1 MSEVTEMSRTQLW
14 KRAREIM
21 KTHSIMDGSGHLYL
35 KNRGEKVSEEQTRE
49 VIAFVHTELALTH
62 GISEEKAKTI
72 DSLVSQTLK
81 DITRR
86 GPAVPKPP
94 KPPKPAK
101 PKPQLT
107 AKKANSRQETRQV
120 VIQVT
125 IKKARTFHYPRDLP
139 SGDVS

>member
-14 KRAREIM
+14 KRARDIM

-35 KNRGEKVSEEQTRE
+35 KNRGEKVSEEQTQN
-49 VIAFVHTELALTH
+49 VIAFVHSELAQQ

-72 DSLVSQTLK
+72 NSLIKQTLQ

-86 GPAVPKPP
+86 GPDVQKPP
-94 KPPKPAK
+94 KSPKPAK

-107 AKKANSRQETRQV
+107 VKKGNARQEVRQV

-125 IKKARTFHYPRDLP
+125 VKKARNFHYPRDLP
-139 SGDVS
+139 SGGDL